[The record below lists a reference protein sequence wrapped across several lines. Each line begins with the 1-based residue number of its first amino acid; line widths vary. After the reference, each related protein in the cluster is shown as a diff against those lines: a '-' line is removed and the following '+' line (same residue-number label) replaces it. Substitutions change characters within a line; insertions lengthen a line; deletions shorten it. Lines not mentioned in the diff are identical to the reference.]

1 MSEVDKQKEERE
13 SDKIRFEAD
22 IKKINEENNEL
33 KKII

>member
-13 SDKIRFEAD
+13 SDKIRFEDD
-22 IKKINEENNEL
+22 IKRINEENNEL

>member
-13 SDKIRFEAD
+13 IDKIRFEAD